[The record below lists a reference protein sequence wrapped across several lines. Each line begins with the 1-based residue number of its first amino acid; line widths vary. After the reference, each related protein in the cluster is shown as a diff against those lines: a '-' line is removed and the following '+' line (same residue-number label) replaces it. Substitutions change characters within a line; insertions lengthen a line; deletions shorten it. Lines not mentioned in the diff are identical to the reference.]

1 MKQSKSKNN
10 INSTIALYLRISR
23 DDGLDESYSI
33 QNQRK
38 LLQKVAKE
46 KGFTKFIEFVD
57 DGVSVTNKDRK
68 DFKRMI
74 GQIEQ
79 GTALFSAVIVKDVS
93 RFARDYVRA
102 GLYIEE
108 LFPANDIRFISI
120 GEGIDSAEGDNPF
133 IRFYE
138 YNSRIL

>member
-46 KGFTKFIEFVD
+46 KGFTKFISF
-57 DGVSVTNKDRK
+57 
-68 DFKRMI
+68 
-74 GQIEQ
+74 
-79 GTALFSAVIVKDVS
+79 
-93 RFARDYVRA
+93 
-102 GLYIEE
+102 
-108 LFPANDIRFISI
+108 FI
-120 GEGIDSAEGDNPF
+120 PCV
-133 IRFYE
+133 
-138 YNSRIL
+138 

>member
-1 MKQSKSKNN
+1 MKQSKSKIN
-10 INSTIALYLRISR
+10 INNTIALYLRISR

-46 KGFTKFIEFVD
+46 KGFTNFIEFID
-57 DGVSVTNKDRK
+57 DGVSGTNKDRK
-68 DFKRMI
+68 DFRRMI

-79 GTALFSAVIVKDVS
+79 GKALFSAVIVKDVS

-108 LFPANDIRFISI
+108 LFPANDIRFISV

-133 IRFYE
+133 IRIYE
-138 YNSRIL
+138 YYSRIL